1 MARRRQAFH
10 SNPELQRFVLPE
22 VRPTGRQLG
31 VGSYGSVE
39 EIETNGLI
47 CAGKRLHEAL
57 LERDN
62 EGVIN
67 IERKFFE
74 ECQVMSLAGKC
85 DLQVTTA
92 LPNISWYNLVGNGR
106 DAPPPH
112 CAVPGIV
119 FPARVDT
126 SYAGDGATGQQPR

>member
-1 MARRRQAFH
+1 MIVSLHGVIWDVVEIHVRSMQLTTGGFSPTPSSLVRKKVSDIVRVLVAKMARRRQAFQ

-39 EIETNGLI
+39 EIETNGLV

-67 IERKFFE
+67 IERKYLE
-74 ECQVMSLAGKC
+74 ECQVMSLSNI
-85 DLQVTTA
+85 QV
-92 LPNISWYNLVGNGR
+92 V
-106 DAPPPH
+106 
-112 CAVPGIV
+112 
-119 FPARVDT
+119 
-126 SYAGDGATGQQPR
+126 

>member
-1 MARRRQAFH
+1 
-10 SNPELQRFVLPE
+10 
-22 VRPTGRQLG
+22 

-74 ECQVMSLAGKC
+74 ECQVRSPAGKM
-85 DLQVTTA
+85 
-92 LPNISWYNLVGNGR
+92 
-106 DAPPPH
+106 
-112 CAVPGIV
+112 
-119 FPARVDT
+119 
-126 SYAGDGATGQQPR
+126 